1 MMKVSAFTFIRNA
14 VKYDYPAVE
23 SITSILPIVDEFIVC
38 LGDSDDGTEEEINK
52 IGSSKIKIVPSVWD
66 DALREGGKVL
76 AVETNKALDAT
87 ASDADWLFYI
97 QGDEVVHEKYLPA
110 IKKAMEKYKDDA
122 HVEGLLFRFVH
133 FYGSYHYV
141 ADGRKWYSHE
151 VRIIRNNKAI
161 RSYRDA
167 QGFRLNDRK
176 LNVKKIDAAVYHYG
190 WVKNPVHMQKK
201 RKENARFWIDESGEK
216 QWHETIEAEGEK
228 FDYSKIDSLSVFDE
242 SHPAVMKK
250 RVDGEDWQFE
260 HNIKKKNFK
269 NIKYRFL
276 YFLDKKFG
284 WRPFEYRN
292 YKLV

>member
-14 VKYDYPAVE
+14 VKYDYPVVE
-23 SITSILPIVDEFIVC
+23 SIKSVLPLVDEFIVC
-38 LGDSDDGTEEEINK
+38 VGNSDDGTETLIQN

-66 DALREGGKVL
+66 DGLREGGKVL

-87 ASDADWLFYI
+87 AADSDWLFYI
-97 QGDEVVHEKYLPA
+97 QGDEVVHEKYVPA
-110 IKKAMEKYKDDA
+110 IKKALEKYKNDKS
-122 HVEGLLFRFVH
+122 VEGLLFRFVH
-133 FYGSYHYV
+133 FYGSFHYV

-151 VRIIRNNKAI
+151 VRIIRNNKEI

-167 QGFRLNDRK
+167 QGFRINDRK
-176 LNVKKIDAAVYHYG
+176 LKVKRIDAAIYHYG

-201 RKENARFWIDESGEK
+201 RVENARFWIDE
-216 QWHETIEAEGEK
+216 EGEK
-228 FDYSKIDSLSVFDE
+228 RWMEEVKEEGEHFDYSKIDSLSLFE
-242 SHPAVMKK
+242 GSHPAVMKE
-250 RVDGEDWQFE
+250 RVEKEDWAFQ